1 MYIKHIE
8 LFKLNNKGFSL
19 SIIIYIILITAIVL
33 MTMTLIVLNNRKMVL
48 DKQKDE
54 ILEIH
59 EALQKGEVTNKKF

>member
-54 ILEIH
+54 ILEKIYS
-59 EALQKGEVTNKKF
+59 QMNRRT